1 MKFAGRL
8 TPLKIVAFLLI
19 IEGFVL
25 GILLEDVTV
34 ALGLSA
40 MACGLLG
47 LRKGANSV
55 VDWKQGRYEQK

>member
-1 MKFAGRL
+1 MKFTGRL
-8 TPLKIVAFLLI
+8 TPLKLIAFLLI

-25 GILLEDVTV
+25 GFVLKDITI
-34 ALGLSA
+34 ALGLLG